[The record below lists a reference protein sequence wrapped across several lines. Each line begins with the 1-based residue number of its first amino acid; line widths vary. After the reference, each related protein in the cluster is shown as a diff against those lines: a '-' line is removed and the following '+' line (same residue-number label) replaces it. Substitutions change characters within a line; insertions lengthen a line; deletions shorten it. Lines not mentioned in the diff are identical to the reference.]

1 MKRQFKGTPGVC
13 FIAINYPG
21 EMGAN
26 KIAQCLR
33 PGGTRSSAALRGG
46 ARTPPD
52 PPRAAL
58 I

>member
-46 ARTPPD
+46 ARPPPA
-52 PPRAAL
+52 PPGLR
-58 I
+58 